1 MIGDFIKD
9 RPHDRIGVVK
19 FDADAFLVSPLT
31 LDHDWL
37 VKRLKEEKPGAGTAP
52 GSGLL
57 IAAEH
62 LLPATNQTKIAIL
75 VSDAE
80 QVNRGP
86 PPADV
91 ARAIAREDIKV
102 HFIQI
107 VDFKDMGTLNRE
119 NNEMAQIP
127 KLTGGQLFQVADTAG
142 LKSVQADRAAG
153 KGGLQGKQAEEL
165 PRADGVVLR
174 AGAAAGARG
183 TAPDQHHLEAAAM
196 KFAQILWL
204 ALIVVVIPACLLLL
218 RWSARRKRASLGRAV
233 APRLHE
239 QLLRSVDY
247 SKRRLKAVLLI
258 AGLVLLI
265 AALSRPLLG
274 FREIKIE
281 KPGVD
286 VIIALDISRSML
298 AEDAMWKENKTNRLA
313 AAKLGINRMIDRLTT
328 DRVGLM
334 IFAGEPFL
342 MAPVTTDHNSV
353 QRTLTAVTPSAISKP
368 GSDIA
373 AAIKMALKSFDEKQ
387 DFGKAIVILSD
398 GEELQGDAITA
409 AREAATK
416 GVGVFTVGIGS
427 TTGAKIP
434 DRPPNPPSTTGS
446 ARTA

>member
-1 MIGDFIKD
+1 
-9 RPHDRIGVVK
+9 
-19 FDADAFLVSPLT
+19 
-31 LDHDWL
+31 
-37 VKRLKEEKPGAGTAP
+37 
-52 GSGLL
+52 
-57 IAAEH
+57 
-62 LLPATNQTKIAIL
+62 
-75 VSDAE
+75 
-80 QVNRGP
+80 
-86 PPADV
+86 
-91 ARAIAREDIKV
+91 
-102 HFIQI
+102 
-107 VDFKDMGTLNRE
+107 
-119 NNEMAQIP
+119 
-127 KLTGGQLFQVADTAG
+127 
-142 LKSVQADRAAG
+142 
-153 KGGLQGKQAEEL
+153 
-165 PRADGVVLR
+165 
-174 AGAAAGARG
+174 
-183 TAPDQHHLEAAAM
+183 M

-218 RWSARRKRASLGRAV
+218 RWSARRKRASLDRVV

-368 GSDIA
+368 GSDIG

-434 DRPPNPPSTTGS
+434 DRPPNPPRYYRFGPNGVRLPENTPLQPKFLKNEFGTEVVSRLNERVLQQVAVSGRGFYSPLGLEGEGLLDVSERGLRPLAKGTQTRQS
-446 ARTA
+446 KDREEYFQIPLAICLVFLFWELLVNERRKV